1 MSGTSEMASLL
12 REAYGQIRALR
23 ARLADHSAPIA
34 IIGAGCRFPAG
45 ASDLASFARTL
56 RAGTDAVG
64 RVPPDRWD
72 ADAFYDAD
80 SDAPGKIHTREAAC
94 LEGIDQFDADFFGI
108 SPREAEHL
116 DPQQRLLLEVA
127 WSAFEDAAIP
137 LDRLRGSRTGVFTGL
152 MYGDYVVRALRER
165 GIDGI
170 GAYLGTG
177 GTFSATAGRL
187 AYALGLQGPTMAVD
201 TACSSSLVSVHL
213 ACQALRNGECDL
225 AIAGGVNALLTPEP
239 SINLTKARMIS
250 PRGRCRTFD
259 ASADGY
265 VRGEGCGLIVLKPLA
280 RARADGDRVLG
291 VIRGS
296 AVNQDGRSSGLTAPN
311 RLAQQA
317 LLEAALAT
325 AGVAPADIG
334 YVECHGTATPL
345 GDPIEVAALREVLL
359 RDRSADHPLAIG
371 SVKTNFGHLEG
382 AAGICGLLK
391 ALLVIRGA
399 EVFPHLHL
407 QTLNPRIRIDD
418 VPLRIPT
425 TASPWFTAG
434 GPRLAGVSSFGF
446 VGTNAHVIL
455 EAPPAEDVTAVP
467 APRSPHVLTLS
478 AASPEALR
486 ELATRQA
493 EWLEAHPQADVA
505 SVARTLN
512 TGRLHQA
519 HRLALVAT
527 DAADALRRL
536 RAGSDAAVVR
546 GEVRLNRVPRVAF
559 LFTGQGAQK
568 PGMGL
573 ALAAAEPSFR
583 AALERCDALLRPY
596 LPRPLL
602 ELLASASPAELS
614 ATGIAQPA
622 LFSLEYAL
630 LDMWRAWGV
639 RPDVLLGHS
648 LGEYVAAV
656 AAGIL
661 SLEDALDLVRL
672 RGQRMQALPAGGGM
686 AAVFADEES
695 VRRLLAESPAGL
707 AVAGCNGPAET
718 VISGPLA
725 ALEAA
730 VACCVRQ
737 GLTAQR
743 LDVSHAFHS
752 ELMQPMLDAFGT
764 ALARVTFRPARVPI
778 ISNVTGEIDATGAMA
793 QADYWLRQIVSPVR
807 FAPGVRALAATGAEL
822 ALELG
827 PRAVLT
833 RLAAKTLSDGS
844 VTWLSTLDGS
854 ADEPTAVARAVA
866 ALHARGVALDWNA
879 VHAARGGRRIGLP
892 GYPFQ
897 RRRYWLPDAEP
908 SAERMTTA
916 GLAAAP
922 SVAVR
927 AQTGEV
933 APSDA
938 ANSAVPVARP
948 TRPAFSVMF
957 FAAKPEAGDPDKYR
971 LVIEAARFADRA
983 GFDSV
988 WVPERHFTEMGG
1000 LYPNAA
1006 VLQAALA
1013 RETERIQ
1020 LRAGSVVA
1028 SLHHPMRIAE
1038 EWSMVDNLSGGRVG
1052 ISLASGWNPDDFA
1065 FFPERYP
1072 ERHARLYQTLQSV
1085 RSLWHGDEVELMNG
1099 VGKPTR
1105 VRLRPVPLQRDLPVW
1120 ITAAGNPET
1129 FRRAGETGANL
1140 LTHLLDQDPEELANK
1155 IRIYREARAA
1165 AGNDPATGRVTVM
1178 VHTYIGAD
1186 LAETRERVR
1195 APFCAYLKASRNLLA
1210 GLAHS
1215 RGRVIDVNALSERD
1229 LDDLVGFLFERFAA
1243 TRALIGTPESCA
1255 PLVETLACAGVD
1267 EIASLLDF
1275 GQSTRDVLEGL
1286 PALARLRDRFGVAE
1300 PATGS
1305 AAVDARPGS
1314 AVAGRGAEGDVTTRP
1329 GRAGQVVSGAKP
1341 AMSPAGTVAV
1351 PQDDLYEV
1359 AWRAQAAPTEVA
1371 EAPARW
1377 VLLSAP
1383 GMVPDTLVA
1392 QLGRL
1397 RATVLAVP
1405 AGVDDWKALLAS
1417 ALGSAAGAVRVVWL
1431 EPVVA
1436 EGEDAATWLER
1447 TRALV
1452 QALVTLA
1459 PQARLSTV
1467 TRGAVAVGG
1476 NAPVLSQ
1483 GPLWAFLRVLAQEQ
1497 PVLWGGLY
1505 DLDPAV
1511 PLERG
1516 WTALAAELGARTTED
1531 KVAWRGGARF
1541 VERLARMAGPVAAGA
1556 WAVRADAGYLISGGL
1571 GGLGLA
1577 LAEWLAERGARHVLL
1592 LGRSAPSSAAR
1603 ETLASLERRG
1613 VAVRIAAVD
1622 VADEAGLR
1630 RELDAWRRAGGPA
1643 VRGVVHAAG
1652 VWRDL
1657 PMAQMSPEDLSAV
1670 LAPKVAGT
1678 LALERCVGA
1687 DLDFFLSC
1695 SSLSAVLPAHGQANY
1710 AAGNAFLDAHAQ
1722 WRRAHGRPALSI
1734 NWGPWSG
1741 IGFGASEHGRRAH
1754 ERLESFGLRRIA
1766 PAPALAALGALLAR
1780 GGAQATVVTVDWA
1793 LLARVDAP
1801 LARTAL
1807 LTEVA
1812 GGLVAPTASAE
1823 PLAGLGQ
1830 RVASAAPAEQETMVR
1845 DGVAEIIARVFRR
1858 PVSELRR
1865 DEPLPNLGLDSLM
1878 AVEIKNRIRAEL
1890 GLDVPL
1896 ARFLEG
1902 STADGLAD
1910 FTAAAWTEGA
1920 ASRAAGGGA
1929 ATAATEEFTV

>member
-1 MSGTSEMASLL
+1 MASLL

-23 ARLADHSAPIA
+23 AQLSDHSAPIA

-45 ASDLASFARTL
+45 ASDLASFARVL

-165 GIDGI
+165 GLDGI

-265 VRGEGCGLIVLKPLA
+265 VRGEGCGLVVLKPLA

-317 LLEAALAT
+317 LLEAALAS

-345 GDPIEVAALREVLL
+345 GDPIEVAALREILL
-359 RDRSADHPLAIG
+359 RDRAADRPLAIG

-391 ALLVIRGA
+391 ALLVVRGA

-407 QTLNPRIRIDD
+407 QTLNPRIRLDD

-425 TASPWFTAG
+425 EASPWFTAG

-455 EAPPAEDVTAVP
+455 EAPPAEEP
-467 APRSPHVLTLS
+467 APTSAPRTPQVLTLS

-486 ELATRQA
+486 ELVTRQA
-493 EWLEAHPQADVA
+493 EWLEANPRADVA

-519 HRLALVAT
+519 HRLAVV
-527 DAADALRRL
+527 AADVAGALSGL
-536 RAGSDAAVVR
+536 RAGSGASFVR

-568 PGMGL
+568 AGMGL

-583 AALERCDALLRPY
+583 AALERCDALLRSH

-614 ATGIAQPA
+614 ATGVAQPA

-630 LDMWRAWGV
+630 LELWRGWGV

-656 AAGIL
+656 AAGIF
-661 SLEDALDLVRL
+661 SLEDAIDLVRL
-672 RGQRMQALPAGGGM
+672 RGQLMQALPFGGGM
-686 AAVFADEES
+686 AAVFADEDT
-695 VRRLLAESPAGL
+695 VQRLLADSPTGL
-707 AVAGCNGPAET
+707 AVAGCNGPTET
-718 VISGPLA
+718 VISGPLP
-725 ALEAA
+725 ALDDAIA
-730 VACCVRQ
+730 RCGRQ

-743 LDVSHAFHS
+743 LEVSHAFHS
-752 ELMQPMLDAFGT
+752 ELMRPMLDAFGA
-764 ALARVTFRPARVPI
+764 ALARVTLHPARIPI
-778 ISNVTGEIDATGAMA
+778 ISNVTGEVDAGGAMA
-793 QADYWLRQIVSPVR
+793 QPDYWLRQIVSPVR
-807 FAPGVRALAATGAEL
+807 FAPGVRALAATGTEL
-822 ALELG
+822 AVELG

-833 RLAAKTLSDGS
+833 RLAAKTLSEGG
-844 VTWLSTLDGS
+844 VTWISTLDGS
-854 ADEPTAVARAVA
+854 ADEPSAVARAAA
-866 ALHARGVALDWNA
+866 ALHAGGVALDWNA

-897 RRRYWLPDAEP
+897 RRRYWLPEAVP
-908 SAERMTTA
+908 SAESAAKPPLT
-916 GLAAAP
+916 AAASARSGVPFP
-922 SVAVR
+922 SVIATPSE
-927 AQTGEV
+927 ASPAV
-933 APSDA
+933 APL
-938 ANSAVPVARP
+938 PRP

-1013 RETERIQ
+1013 RETQRIQ

-1072 ERHARLYQTLQSV
+1072 ERHARLYQTLESV
-1085 RSLWHGDEVELMNG
+1085 RRLWRGDELELTNG

-1140 LTHLLDQDPEELANK
+1140 LTHLLDQDPEELATK
-1155 IRIYREARAA
+1155 IRIYREARAS
-1165 AGNDPATGRVTVM
+1165 AGHDPVAGRVTVM
-1178 VHTYIGAD
+1178 VHTYIGQD

-1229 LDDLVGFLFERFAA
+1229 LDDLVGFLFERFAS

-1255 PLVETLACAGVD
+1255 PLVETLARAGVD
-1267 EIASLLDF
+1267 EVASLLDF
-1275 GQSTRDVLEGL
+1275 GQSTADVLGGL
-1286 PALARLRDRFGVAE
+1286 PALARLRDRFAVDEA
-1300 PATGS
+1300 S
-1305 AAVDARPGS
+1305 AAAAAATSREEGAVAAMGGEGDVMTRERRAGS
-1314 AVAGRGAEGDVTTRP
+1314 AVSA
-1329 GRAGQVVSGAKP
+1329 AKP
-1341 AMSPAGTVAV
+1341 STPMAPAVV

-1371 EAPARW
+1371 ETPARW
-1377 VLLSAP
+1377 ILLTAP
-1383 GMVPDTLVA
+1383 GMVPDGLIA
-1392 QLGRL
+1392 PLGRL
-1397 RATVLAVP
+1397 RTTVLAVP
-1405 AGVDDWKALLAS
+1405 EGTVEWKSLLAP

-1431 EPVVA
+1431 EPVAA
-1436 EGEDAATWLER
+1436 EGEDAAAWLER
-1447 TRALV
+1447 ARALV

-1459 PQARLSTV
+1459 PQARLSSV

-1476 NAPVLSQ
+1476 NAPVLAQ

-1497 PVLWGGLY
+1497 PALWGGLY
-1505 DLDPAV
+1505 DLDPTA
-1511 PLERG
+1511 PLERS
-1516 WTALAAELGARTTED
+1516 WAALAAELGARTTED
-1531 KVAWRGGARF
+1531 KVAWRGGARL
-1541 VERLARMAGPVAAGA
+1541 VERLARMAGPVPAGV
-1556 WAVRADAGYLISGGL
+1556 WSVRADAGYLISGGL

-1577 LAEWLAERGARHVLL
+1577 LAEWLAERGARHLLL
-1592 LGRSAPSSAAR
+1592 LGRSAPSAAAR
-1603 ETLASLERRG
+1603 EQLASLARRG
-1613 VAVRIAAVD
+1613 VSARIAAVD
-1622 VADEAGLR
+1622 VADEPGLR
-1630 RELDAWRRAGGPA
+1630 RELEAWRREGGPA

-1657 PMAQMSPEDLSAV
+1657 PMAQMSPDDLSAV

-1678 LALERCVGA
+1678 LVLERCVGA

-1710 AAGNAFLDAHAQ
+1710 AAGNAFLDVHAQ
-1722 WRRAHGRPALSI
+1722 WRRAQGRPALSI

-1812 GGLVAPTASAE
+1812 GGLVAPAASVE

-1830 RVASAAPAEQETMVR
+1830 RVASAAPAEQEDLVR
-1845 DGVAEIIARVFRR
+1845 AGVAEIIARVFRR
-1858 PVSELRR
+1858 PVAELRR

-1902 STADGLAD
+1902 STANDLAA

-1920 ASRAAGGGA
+1920 AVRAAGGG

>member
-1 MSGTSEMASLL
+1 MASLL
-12 REAYGQIRALR
+12 REAYGQIRTLR
-23 ARLADHSAPIA
+23 AQLADHSAPIA

-45 ASDLASFARTL
+45 ASDLASFARVL

-64 RVPPDRWD
+64 RVPSDRWD

-165 GIDGI
+165 GLDGI

-225 AIAGGVNALLTPEP
+225 ALAGGVNALLTPEP

-317 LLEAALAT
+317 LLEAALAM
-325 AGVAPADIG
+325 AGVAASDIG

-359 RDRSADHPLAIG
+359 RDRAADRPLAIG

-391 ALLVIRGA
+391 ALLVVRGA

-407 QTLNPRIRIDD
+407 QTLNPRIRLDD

-425 TASPWFTAG
+425 TAAPWFTAG

-455 EAPPAEDVTAVP
+455 EAPPEDEAVAAS
-467 APRSPHVLTLS
+467 APRTPQVLTLS

-486 ELATRQA
+486 ELVTRQA
-493 EWLEAHPQADVA
+493 EWLEANPQAEVA

-519 HRLALVAT
+519 HRLAIV
-527 DAADALRRL
+527 AADAAEALRGL
-536 RAGSDAAVVR
+536 RAGSGAAVVR
-546 GEVRLNRVPRVAF
+546 GEVRLNRVPRLAF

-573 ALAAAEPSFR
+573 ALAANEPTFR
-583 AALERCDALLRPY
+583 AALERCDALLRAY

-614 ATGIAQPA
+614 ATGVAQPA

-630 LDMWRAWGV
+630 LEMWRAWGV
-639 RPDVLLGHS
+639 RPDFLLGHS

-656 AAGIL
+656 AAGVF
-661 SLEDALDLVRL
+661 SLEDALDLVRV
-672 RGQRMQALPAGGGM
+672 RGQLMQALPAGGGM
-686 AAVFADEES
+686 AAVFADEET

-707 AVAGCNGPAET
+707 SVAGCNGPAET

-725 ALEAA
+725 ALEMAIGH
-730 VACCVRQ
+730 CSRQ

-743 LDVSHAFHS
+743 LEVSHAFHS

-764 ALARVTFRPARVPI
+764 ALSRVTFHPARIPI
-778 ISNVTGEIDATGAMA
+778 ISNVTGEIDAAGAMS
-793 QADYWLRQIVSPVR
+793 QPDYWLRQIVSPVR
-807 FAPGVRALAATGAEL
+807 FAPGVRVLAATGAEL

-833 RLAAKTLSDGS
+833 RLAAKALADGG
-844 VTWLSTLDGS
+844 VTWLSSLDGG
-854 ADEPTAVARAVA
+854 ADEASAVARAVA
-866 ALHARGVALDWNA
+866 ALHARGVALDWHA
-879 VHAARGGRRIGLP
+879 VHATQGGRRIGLP

-897 RRRYWLPDAEP
+897 RRRYWLPAAVTAVGGKPTTTRMEP
-908 SAERMTTA
+908 VAASSGLTA
-916 GLAAAP
+916 PGGVVAP
-922 SVAVR
+922 SVAS
-927 AQTGEV
+927 
-933 APSDA
+933 APTTPQ
-938 ANSAVPVARP
+938 VRP

-957 FAAKPEAGDPDKYR
+957 FAATPEAGDPDKYR

-1000 LYPNAA
+1000 LYPNPA

-1013 RETERIQ
+1013 RETQRIQ

-1072 ERHARLYQTLQSV
+1072 ERHARLYQTLESV
-1085 RSLWHGDEVELMNG
+1085 RRLWRGDEIELTNG

-1105 VRLRPVPLQRDLPVW
+1105 VRLRPVPLQRELPVW

-1140 LTHLLDQDPEELANK
+1140 LTHLLDQDPEELAAK

-1165 AGNDPATGRVTVM
+1165 AGHDPAAGRVTVM
-1178 VHTYIGAD
+1178 VHTFIGED
-1186 LAETRERVR
+1186 LTETRARVR

-1229 LDDLVGFLFERFAA
+1229 LDDLVGFLFERFAS
-1243 TRALIGTPESCA
+1243 TRALIGTPDSCA
-1255 PLVETLACAGVD
+1255 PLVETLARAGVD

-1286 PALARLRDRFGVAE
+1286 PVLARLRHRFAVDDAP
-1300 PATGS
+1300 PAAGLALSRSEGTSSTRSADATSEDHGGLALSTRRSANAAS
-1305 AAVDARPGS
+1305 AA
-1314 AVAGRGAEGDVTTRP
+1314 
-1329 GRAGQVVSGAKP
+1329 
-1341 AMSPAGTVAV
+1341 AV

-1359 AWRAQAAPTEVA
+1359 AWRAQAAPTETA
-1371 EAPARW
+1371 EPPARW
-1377 VLLSAP
+1377 IVLTSSAL
-1383 GMVPDTLVA
+1383 VPDALVA

-1397 RATVLAVP
+1397 RATVLLVP
-1405 AGVDDWKALLAS
+1405 ASGVDWTSLLAP
-1417 ALGSAAGAVRVVWL
+1417 ALGATSGAVRVVWL
-1431 EPVVA
+1431 EPVGA
-1436 EGEDAATWLER
+1436 AGEDAAAWLER
-1447 TRALV
+1447 ARALV
-1452 QALVTLA
+1452 QALVRLA

-1476 NAPVLSQ
+1476 NTPVLAQ

-1497 PVLWGGLY
+1497 PALWGGLY

-1511 PLERG
+1511 PLERS
-1516 WTALAAELGARTTED
+1516 WEALAGELMARSIED
-1531 KVAWRGGARF
+1531 KVAWRAGARF
-1541 VERLARMAGPVAAGA
+1541 VERLARIAGPVAAGR
-1556 WAVRADAGYLISGGL
+1556 WSVRADAGYLISGGL

-1577 LAEWLAERGARHVLL
+1577 LADWLAERGARHLLL

-1603 ETLASLERRG
+1603 EQLATLARRG
-1613 VAVRIAAVD
+1613 VTVRIAAVD
-1622 VADEAGLR
+1622 VADETGLR
-1630 RELDAWRRAGGPA
+1630 RALEVWRREGGPD

-1657 PMAQMSPEDLSAV
+1657 PMAQMSAEDLSTV

-1710 AAGNAFLDAHAQ
+1710 AAGNAFLDTHAQ
-1722 WRRAHGRPALSI
+1722 WRRAQGRPALSI

-1766 PAPALAALGALLAR
+1766 VAPALAALGALLAR

-1812 GGLVAPTASAE
+1812 GGLVAPVASAE

-1830 RVASAAPAEQETMVR
+1830 RVAAAAPAEQEGLVR
-1845 DGVAEIIARVFRR
+1845 GGVAEIIARVFRR
-1858 PVSELRR
+1858 PVAELRR

-1878 AVEIKNRIRAEL
+1878 AVEIKNRIRAEF

-1920 ASRAAGGGA
+1920 AARAAGGEA
-1929 ATAATEEFTV
+1929 AAATEEFTV

>member
-1 MSGTSEMASLL
+1 MSGPSEMASLL

-23 ARLADHSAPIA
+23 AQLTEHSAPIA

-45 ASDLASFARTL
+45 VSDLASLARVL

-72 ADAFYDAD
+72 AEAFYDAD
-80 SDAPGKIHTREAAC
+80 SDAPGKMHTREAAC

-108 SPREAEHL
+108 TPREAEHL

-127 WSAFEDAAIP
+127 WSALEDAAIP

-152 MYGDYVVRALRER
+152 MYSDYVVRALRER
-165 GIDGI
+165 GLDGI

-187 AYALGLQGPTMAVD
+187 SYVLGLQGPTMAVD

-213 ACQALRNGECDL
+213 ACQALRQGECDL
-225 AIAGGVNALLTPEP
+225 ALAGGVNALLTPEP

-250 PRGRCRTFD
+250 PQGRCRTFD
-259 ASADGY
+259 AAADGY
-265 VRGEGCGLIVLKPLA
+265 VRGEGCGLVVLKTLA
-280 RARADGDRVLG
+280 RALADGDRVLG

-296 AVNQDGRSSGLTAPN
+296 AVNHDGRSSGITAPN

-317 LLEAALAT
+317 LIEAALAT
-325 AGVAPADIG
+325 AGASPADIG

-359 RDRSADHPLAIG
+359 PGRDSQRPLAIG

-391 ALLVIRGA
+391 ALLVVRGA

-407 QTLNPRIRIDD
+407 QTLNPRIRLDD
-418 VPLRIPT
+418 AALLRIPT
-425 TASPWFTAG
+425 TAGPWFTAG

-455 EAPPAEDVTAVP
+455 EAPPVEGLAATTPTA
-467 APRSPHVLTLS
+467 RSPQVLTLS
-478 AASPEALR
+478 GATPEALD
-486 ELATRQA
+486 AVVVRQA
-493 EWLEAHPQADVA
+493 EWFAANPHADFA

-512 TGRLHQA
+512 TGRLHQG
-519 HRLALVAT
+519 HRLAVVAG
-527 DAADALRRL
+527 DGAEALRAL
-536 RAGSDAAVVR
+536 RAGSGAQVVR
-546 GEVRLNRVPRVAF
+546 GEVRLNRVPRLAF
-559 LFTGQGAQK
+559 LFTGQGAQQ

-573 ALAAAEPSFR
+573 ALAATEPVFR

-596 LPRPLL
+596 LPRRLL
-602 ELLASASPAELS
+602 ELLATVSSGELS
-614 ATGIAQPA
+614 ATGLAQPA
-622 LFSLEYAL
+622 LFSVEYAL
-630 LDMWRAWGV
+630 LELWRDRGV
-639 RPDVLLGHS
+639 PPDFLLGHS
-648 LGEYVAAV
+648 LGEYGAAV
-656 AAGIL
+656 AAGIF
-661 SLEDALDLVRL
+661 SLEDALTLVRV
-672 RGQRMQALPAGGGM
+672 RGQLMQALPAGGGM
-686 AAVFADEES
+686 AAVLAGEET
-695 VRRLLAESPAGL
+695 VRQILAESAPGL
-707 AVAGCNGPAET
+707 AVAGCNAPAET

-725 ALEAA
+725 AVESALATCA
-730 VACCVRQ
+730 RR

-743 LDVSHAFHS
+743 LEVSHAFHS
-752 ELMQPMLDAFGT
+752 ELMRPMLDAFGA
-764 ALARVTFRPARVPI
+764 ALARVTFHPATVPI
-778 ISNVTGEIDATGAMA
+778 ISNVTGEVDAAGAMS
-793 QADYWLRQIVSPVR
+793 QPEYWLRQIVSPVR
-807 FAPGVRALAATGAEL
+807 FAAGVRALAAAGVDL

-827 PRAVLT
+827 PRPVLT
-833 RLAAKTLSDGS
+833 RLAAKTLPDGG
-844 VTWLSTLDGS
+844 VAWLSSFDGGP
-854 ADEPTAVARAVA
+854 DEPGAVARAAA
-866 ALHARGVALDWNA
+866 ALHVRGVGLDWHA
-879 VHAARGGRRIGLP
+879 VQAPRGGRRIGLP

-897 RRRYWLPDAEP
+897 RRRYWLPEP
-908 SAERMTTA
+908 TPGALASERVTA
-916 GLAAAP
+916 PPAA
-922 SVAVR
+922 V
-927 AQTGEV
+927 
-933 APSDA
+933 
-938 ANSAVPVARP
+938 RP

-957 FAAKPEAGDPDKYR
+957 FAATPEAGETDKYR

-1000 LYPNAA
+1000 LYPNPA

-1013 RETERIQ
+1013 RETSRIQ

-1065 FFPERYP
+1065 FFPERYA
-1072 ERHARLYQTLQSV
+1072 ERHARLYATLDTV
-1085 RSLWHGDEVELMNG
+1085 RRLWRGDAIELTNG
-1099 VGKPTR
+1099 VGQPAT
-1105 VRLRPVPLQRDLPVW
+1105 VRLRPVPRQRELPVW
-1120 ITAAGNPET
+1120 LTAAGNPES
-1129 FRRAGETGANL
+1129 FRRAGEAGANL
-1140 LTHLLDQDPEELANK
+1140 LTHLLDQDPAELAAK

-1165 AGNDPATGRVTVM
+1165 GGHDAAAGRVTVM
-1178 VHTYIGAD
+1178 VHTYIGHD
-1186 LAETRERVR
+1186 LAATRERVR
-1195 APFCAYLKASRNLLA
+1195 GPFCAYLKASRQLLA

-1215 RGRVIDVNALSERD
+1215 RSRVVDVNALSERD
-1229 LDDLVGFLFERFAA
+1229 LDDLVAFLFERFSA

-1255 PLVETLACAGVD
+1255 PLVETLVAAGVD

-1275 GQSTRDVLEGL
+1275 GQPTDDVLGGL
-1286 PALARLRDRFGVAE
+1286 PALAQLRKRFVVGDPVAADSVSIPGIQE
-1300 PATGS
+1300 VAPV
-1305 AAVDARPGS
+1305 AV
-1314 AVAGRGAEGDVTTRP
+1314 
-1329 GRAGQVVSGAKP
+1329 
-1341 AMSPAGTVAV
+1341 V

-1359 AWRAQAAPTEVA
+1359 AWRAQASPTAAAEPPASWVVLAPA
-1371 EAPARW
+1371 EA
-1377 VLLSAP
+1377 
-1383 GMVPDTLVA
+1383 VPDALVA

-1397 RATVLAVP
+1397 RAAVVAVP
-1405 AGVDDWKALLAS
+1405 EGAVDWMSLLAP
-1417 ALGSAAGAVRVVWL
+1417 ALGGSPGAVRVVWL
-1431 EPVVA
+1431 EPVA
-1436 EGEDAATWLER
+1436 GQGDAAAGWLER
-1447 TRALV
+1447 ARSLV
-1452 QALVTLA
+1452 QALLALA

-1467 TRGAVAVGG
+1467 TRGAVAVVG
-1476 NAPVLSQ
+1476 NAPVLAQ
-1483 GPLWAFLRVLAQEQ
+1483 APLWAFLRVLAQEQ
-1497 PVLWGGLY
+1497 PALWGGLY
-1505 DLDPAV
+1505 DLDPGQ
-1511 PLERG
+1511 PIERG
-1516 WTALAAELGARTTED
+1516 WLALATELGAQTTED
-1531 KVAWRGGARF
+1531 KVAWRGAERY
-1541 VERLARMAGPVAAGA
+1541 VERLARIPGPVPAGN
-1556 WAVRADAGYLISGGL
+1556 WAVRADAGYVISGGL

-1577 LAEWLAERGARHVLL
+1577 MAGWLVERGARHLCL
-1592 LGRSAPSSAAR
+1592 LGRSAPSAAAR
-1603 ETLASLERRG
+1603 AQLDELERRG
-1613 VAVRIAAVD
+1613 VTVKIAAVD

-1630 RELDAWRRAGGPA
+1630 RELDAWRLDGAPA

-1657 PMAQMSPEDLSAV
+1657 PMGQMSAEDLATV

-1722 WRRAHGRPALSI
+1722 WRRAQGRAGLSI

-1741 IGFGASEHGRRAH
+1741 IGFGASDHGRRAH

-1780 GGAQATVVTVDWA
+1780 GGAQAAVVTVDWA

-1812 GGLVAPTASAE
+1812 GPLVAPATSAE
-1823 PLAGLGQ
+1823 PLAGMGQ
-1830 RVASAAPAEQETMVR
+1830 RVAAATPAEQPALVCA
-1845 DGVAEIIARVFRR
+1845 GVAEIIARVFRR
-1858 PVSELRR
+1858 PVAELRR

-1878 AVEIKNRIRAEL
+1878 AVEIKNRIRAEF

-1902 STADGLAD
+1902 SSADGLAE

-1920 ASRAAGGGA
+1920 ADRATGGDA
-1929 ATAATEEFTV
+1929 APATEEFTV